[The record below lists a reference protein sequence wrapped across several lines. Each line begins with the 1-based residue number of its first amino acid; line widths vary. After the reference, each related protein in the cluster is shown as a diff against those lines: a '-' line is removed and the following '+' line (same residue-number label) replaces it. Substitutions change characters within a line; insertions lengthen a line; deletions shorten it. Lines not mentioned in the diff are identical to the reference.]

1 MCLFYSIDGGFIY
14 FLFSFSV
21 ASFLKL
27 EERPLLLN
35 NVMKKYGGPNFFFF
49 PGKRLLQMNAET
61 SLLLF
66 SILLPNG
73 AEGPYPS

>member
-49 PGKRLLQMNAET
+49 SWKEIASNECGDL
-61 SLLLF
+61 SLALF
-66 SILLPNG
+66 DSP
-73 AEGPYPS
+73 P